1 MATPVPDDLLELIV
15 DGAWVP
21 ADAPTI
27 QEEGGNAT
35 TREEAGNATTREDA
49 GNATTREEAGNVT
62 TLRFSEGPTLRY
74 AVSSLDL
81 ASLRAKALE
90 LEATPDEG
98 VTRSNV
104 GGFHGHTDAFE
115 LAECAAARAFL
126 EAAAP
131 EAAAARPAK
140 RARFDVEVEG
150 ARLVVDG
157 GGGAYALT
165 VGVEDGVLSLD
176 AAARAGDAD
185 RGGGGVEAWFNVS
198 RAGHFN
204 ALHDHRGAGVSGVLW
219 IAAPPAPP
227 DLEHSGALFVALRG
241 PDGRRPGVYAVLR
254 PSEGAAVLFDA
265 DLPHAVLP
273 VAPDALR
280 GPDDARVSLSFNFPA

>member
-27 QEEGGNAT
+27 QEEGGN
-35 TREEAGNATTREDA
+35 
-49 GNATTREEAGNVT
+49 VT
-62 TLRFSEGPTLRY
+62 TLRFSEGPTLRH

-81 ASLRAKALE
+81 APLRAKALE
-90 LEATPDEG
+90 LEATSDEG

-185 RGGGGVEAWFNVS
+185 RGGGGA
-198 RAGHFN
+198 R
-204 ALHDHRGAGVSGVLW
+204 RVSGVRTLALR
-219 IAAPPAPP
+219 AAACSG
-227 DLEHSGALFVALRG
+227 DMACSGASRRTGTAGGGGLEQLHQPRSCAL
-241 PDGRRPGVYAVLR
+241 AC
-254 PSEGAAVLFDA
+254 SAEATA
-265 DLPHAVLP
+265 LPASSPPTV
-273 VAPDALR
+273 D
-280 GPDDARVSLSFNFPA
+280 SL

>member
-1 MATPVPDDLLELIV
+1 MATPVPDELLELIV

-21 ADAPTI
+21 ADAPTV
-27 QEEGGNAT
+27 QEEGGNVA
-35 TREEAGNATTREDA
+35 
-49 GNATTREEAGNVT
+49 
-62 TLRFSEGPTLRY
+62 TLRFSEGPTLRH

-81 ASLRAKALE
+81 APLRAKALE
-90 LEATPDEG
+90 LELVPDEG

-126 EAAAP
+126 EALVGDGSVD
-131 EAAAARPAK
+131 AARPAK

-185 RGGGGVEAWFNVS
+185 RGARGVEAWFNVS

-254 PSEGAAVLFDA
+254 PSEGAAVLFDG